1 MQRNKQI
8 QDKLREEQSQYD
20 WKLKQIAAMNKREVP
35 TAQLFQ
41 LKTNK
46 DGVVSNVQD
55 DGYIQLNV
63 SIIEEVNI
71 CNGG

>member
-1 MQRNKQI
+1 MAQEDALKKMT
-8 QDKLREEQSQYD
+8 DP
-20 WKLKQIAAMNKREVP
+20 KQIAAMNKREVP